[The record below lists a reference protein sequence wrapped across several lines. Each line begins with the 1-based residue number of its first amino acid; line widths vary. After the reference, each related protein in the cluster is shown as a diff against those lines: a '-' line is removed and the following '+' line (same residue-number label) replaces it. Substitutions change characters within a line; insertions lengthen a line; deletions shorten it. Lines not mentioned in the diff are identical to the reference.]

1 MPASEDDA
9 ATSLLMA
16 MLAHHLRDSN
26 PSVSDN
32 EVAWRVGRMR
42 KRVEQVLNAGAGRG
56 GGTRIADTTADERLQ
71 ALVEEQKALV
81 QKQQTVLENLQLQ
94 QAELSKQ
101 QMMLAQER
109 AALQAQQQ
117 PGSLV
122 QAAMHELWLQ
132 DQQLMV
138 ENGGEFDMSEREEE
152 GPAQ

>member
-26 PSVSDN
+26 PSISDN
-32 EVAWRVGRMR
+32 EIAWRVGRMR
-42 KRVEQVLNAGAGRG
+42 KRVDQVLNAGAGRG
-56 GGTRIADTTADERLQ
+56 GARIADTTADERLQ
-71 ALVEEQKALV
+71 ALIEEQQALV
-81 QKQQTVLENLQLQ
+81 QKQQVVLENLQVQ
-94 QAELSKQ
+94 QAELNKQ

-109 AALQAQQQ
+109 TALQAQQQ

-132 DQQLMV
+132 DQQLMS